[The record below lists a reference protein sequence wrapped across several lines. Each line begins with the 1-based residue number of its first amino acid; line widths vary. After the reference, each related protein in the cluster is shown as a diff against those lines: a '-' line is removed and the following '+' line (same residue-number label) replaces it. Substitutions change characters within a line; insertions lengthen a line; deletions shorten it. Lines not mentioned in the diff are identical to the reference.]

1 MLKGNFQKIR
11 WEQAYRTRL
20 ITHLQSGQPHNYDL
34 HSHRSSWS
42 PLCHSQLQL
51 CPGQIPAKE
60 ESSTVS
66 RMGRP
71 NSLKRGTSD
80 WGGQRPE
87 SQGWCL
93 MTQHRGLGEG
103 TRSGMSFNTISY
115 ISPLDGLPEHIH
127 HIFPFT
133 VSSFEAFGP
142 LNECSLKERKANSL
156 EH

>member
-11 WEQAYRTRL
+11 WEQANGTCL
-20 ITHLQSGQPHNYDL
+20 ITYPQSGQPHNYYL
-34 HSHRSSWS
+34 RSHRSSWF

-66 RMGRP
+66 RMCRP
-71 NSLKRGTSD
+71 NSLKRGYQTEVGRGQSCRAGV
-80 WGGQRPE
+80 WGQSTGA
-87 SQGWCL
+87 
-93 MTQHRGLGEG
+93 LGKV
-103 TRSGMSFNTISY
+103 RSGMSFNPISY

-142 LNECSLKERKANSL
+142 LNECSLKERKANSF
-156 EH
+156 E